1 MAKKISRK
9 KTKRAVRTK
18 TVSKKRSIKRTAR
31 KTTARKTSVRKGSP
45 KRSVHTESH
54 GGKQRLQKILA
65 SAGIDSRRKCEEL
78 ILEGSVTVNGEMVN
92 ELPAFADSEKDDI
105 RVDGVR
111 IHREDKVYYLLNKP
125 KGVICT
131 NSDPMKRQRAI
142 DLIETQMRIFCVGR
156 LDADTTG
163 AIILTND
170 SELTNRL
177 THPRYELPK
186 TYHVKLRGRMEGE
199 EIEKLKKG
207 VWLSE
212 GKTERAAVK
221 VLKKTATETLLE
233 VSIRQGLNRQ
243 IRRTFAH
250 LGYKVKSLKRTQI
263 GNIVLKGIAV
273 GNYKRLTNSQIAYL
287 KKATGME

>member
-1 MAKKISRK
+1 MA
-9 KTKRAVRTK
+9 
-18 TVSKKRSIKRTAR
+18 
-31 KTTARKTSVRKGSP
+31 ARKTSHHRHAGAGSDT
-45 KRSVHTESH
+45 KHKIHTDSH
-54 GGKQRLQKILA
+54 SGKQRLQKILA
-65 SAGIDSRRKCEEL
+65 SAGIDSRRNCEQL
-78 ILEGSVTVNGEMVN
+78 ILEGSVTVNGQVVN
-92 ELPAFADSEKDDI
+92 ELPAFADPEKDDI
-105 RVDGVR
+105 RVDGQR
-111 IHREDKVYYLLNKP
+111 IQRSDKVYFLLNKP

-131 NSDPMKRQRAI
+131 NADPMNRSKAV
-142 DLIETQMRIFCVGR
+142 DLIDCPERIFCVGR

-186 TYHVKLRGRMEGE
+186 TYHVTIRGRMEGDDV
-199 EIEKLKKG
+199 EKLKKG

-221 VLKKTATETLLE
+221 VLRKTNEETLLE

-243 IRRTFAH
+243 VRRTFAH
-250 LGYKVKSLKRTQI
+250 LGFKVRALKRTQI

-273 GNYKRLTNSQIAYL
+273 GAYKPLTKAQIAYL
-287 KKATGME
+287 KRATGMI

>member
-1 MAKKISRK
+1 MTKKISRK
-9 KTKRAVRTK
+9 STRATDRK
-18 TVSKKRSIKRTAR
+18 KAVSKKRPAPRMMR
-31 KTTARKTSVRKGSP
+31 KTTARSTAARKGTA
-45 KRSVHTESH
+45 KQAMHTESH

-65 SAGIDSRRKCEEL
+65 AAGIDSRRKCEEL
-78 ILEGSVTVNGEMVN
+78 ILEGAVTINGQMVDS
-92 ELPAFADSEKDDI
+92 LPAFADPINDDI
-105 RVDGVR
+105 RVDGNR
-111 IHREDKVYYLLNKP
+111 IVAEEKVYFLLNKP

-131 NSDPMKRQRAI
+131 NADPMNRPRAI
-142 DLIETQMRIFCVGR
+142 DLIDVPQRIFCVGR

-186 TYHVKLRGRMEGE
+186 TYQVKLRGRMEGE
-199 EIEKLKKG
+199 EIEKLKQG

-221 VLKKTATETLLE
+221 VLQRSATETLLE

-250 LGYKVKSLKRTQI
+250 LGYKVMALKRVQI
-263 GNIVLKGIAV
+263 GSIVLKGIAV
-273 GNYKRLTNSQIAYL
+273 GNYKRLTGAQIAYL
-287 KKATGME
+287 KKATGMA

>member
-1 MAKKISRK
+1 MPRKNTKK
-9 KTKRAVRTK
+9 KT
-18 TVSKKRSIKRTAR
+18 SN
-31 KTTARKTSVRKGSP
+31 KTSQVPEGM
-45 KRSVHTESH
+45 
-54 GGKQRLQKILA
+54 QRLQKILA
-65 SAGIDSRRKCEEL
+65 SAGVDSRRKCEEL
-78 ILEGSVTVNGEMVN
+78 ILEGSVTVNGKVVA
-92 ELPAFADSEKDDI
+92 ELPAFANPDTDDI
-105 RVDGVR
+105 RVDNQR
-111 IHREDKVYYLLNKP
+111 IKKTEKVYFLLNKP

-131 NSDPMKRQRAI
+131 NADPMGRRKAV
-142 DLIETQMRIFCVGR
+142 DLIDCHERIFCVGR

-163 AIILTND
+163 LIILTND

-186 TYHVKLRGRMEGE
+186 TYHVKVRGRMEGE
-199 EIEKLKKG
+199 AVEKLKKG

-221 VLKKTATETLLE
+221 VLKKTHTETLLE

-273 GNYKRLTNSQIAYL
+273 GSYKRMTKAQVAYL
-287 KKATGME
+287 KNATSLEK

>member
-1 MAKKISRK
+1 MAKKIAKRKTKQVSAKKTVRK
-9 KTKRAVRTK
+9 KV
-18 TVSKKRSIKRTAR
+18 
-31 KTTARKTSVRKGSP
+31 VRKMAGRRHTP
-45 KRSVHTESH
+45 KQGGGTAKHRMHAESH

-65 SAGIDSRRKCEEL
+65 SAGFDSRRKCEEL
-78 ILEGSVTVNGEMVN
+78 ILEGVVTVNGMLVN
-92 ELPAFADSEKDDI
+92 ELPAFADPDVDDI
-105 RVDGVR
+105 RVNGER
-111 IHREDKVYYLLNKP
+111 IRRAEKVYYLLNKP

-131 NSDPMKRQRAI
+131 NSDPMRRQRAI
-142 DLIETQMRIFCVGR
+142 DLINTQQRIFCVGR
-156 LDADTTG
+156 LDVDTTG

-186 TYHVKLRGRMEGE
+186 TYQVKLRGRMEGE

-250 LGYKVKSLKRTQI
+250 LGYKVMALKRTQI

-273 GNYKRLTNSQIAYL
+273 GGYKKLTGAQIDYL
-287 KKATGME
+287 KKATGM